1 MTSQDPLD
9 DFPTTLATQD
19 DVLQALSVLARAA
32 LTGEIPIVRVDPV
45 RKVLEAASKT
55 VASRDLVKQNA
66 TRTGPNSVTNVQ
78 INNLAH
84 PAGATRAR
92 SALDAIV
99 DGDPLP
105 SLSLIEAAE
114 PLQAPIPA
122 PKAAQTS
129 QQAEVLR
136 EVRQGRTQLKRDF
149 ASLLTKGPPT
159 AAAAAA
165 AAPDE
170 DEDDR

>member
-19 DVLQALSVLARAA
+19 DVLQGLAVLARAA

-45 RKVLEAASKT
+45 RKVLEAATKT
-55 VASRDLVKQNA
+55 IAAREIVKQNA

-114 PLQAPIPA
+114 PLQAPLVA

-149 ASLLTKGPPT
+149 ASLLTKGPNT
-159 AAAAAA
+159 AAAAAS
-165 AAPDE
+165 DE